1 MKKLTFLL
9 FFVLFSTG
17 VFAQDMSK
25 PPAPVENA
33 VFDAMIGTWTGES
46 EMMGMKMKETI
57 TFNWD
62 LNHQFVIMKL
72 TGTGDDPSMN
82 YSGMGIYSVNTAGVS
97 KTWWFD
103 DWGMDRTME
112 GTGTFNG
119 MTYRMVSESEA
130 YSDDRTISW
139 NDNGQM
145 IMTWKGDVHVPG
157 FEMSMNG
164 ETVYT
169 KK

>member
-1 MKKLTFLL
+1 MRKLTFLL
-9 FFVLFSTG
+9 FFVFIAVSG

-46 EMMGMKMKETI
+46 EMMGMKMTETL

-72 TGTGDDPSMN
+72 TGVGADPSMS
-82 YSGMGIYSVNTAGVS
+82 YSGMGIYGVNSSGAS

-103 DWGMDRTME
+103 DWGMDRNME
-112 GTGTFNG
+112 GTGTFSG
-119 MTYRMVSESEA
+119 MTYRMVGESE
-130 YSDDRTISW
+130 
-139 NDNGQM
+139 G
-145 IMTWKGDVHVPG
+145 
-157 FEMSMNG
+157 
-164 ETVYT
+164 
-169 KK
+169 